1 MTATVPKKKKSGQ
14 SYIWY
19 LFLLPTIVGIVLFI
33 LYPVYE
39 SFRLSFF
46 RSSGAS
52 ETWVALS
59 NYERVLTSSSF
70 WNSVYN
76 TFYIA
81 FFQLL
86 IAIPLGFI
94 IASFI
99 NSITRFQNFFK
110 SVFFLPHVTS
120 MVAAAMIFSFVLHP
134 EMGLFN
140 YFLDS
145 LGLPTSSWLSH
156 PDSSKGG
163 VVLLTVWHW
172 LGFVI
177 IICLANLQAISSEL
191 YEAAD
196 IDGASG
202 LQKWFFITIPNMG
215 GTFAFLLVIGWIAGL
230 QRFNEVFVFGGASG
244 SPSRSLQTMVLF
256 IYERGF
262 SGFEFGI
269 ASAATVILFII
280 ILVLTLINLRLARVR
295 M

>member
-1 MTATVPKKKKSGQ
+1 M
-14 SYIWY
+14 
-19 LFLLPTIVGIVLFI
+19 
-33 LYPVYE
+33 
-39 SFRLSFF
+39 
-46 RSSGAS
+46 
-52 ETWVALS
+52 
-59 NYERVLTSSSF
+59 
-70 WNSVYN
+70 
-76 TFYIA
+76 
-81 FFQLL
+81 
-86 IAIPLGFI
+86 
-94 IASFI
+94 
-99 NSITRFQNFFK
+99 
-110 SVFFLPHVTS
+110 
-120 MVAAAMIFSFVLHP
+120 
-134 EMGLFN
+134 
-140 YFLDS
+140 
-145 LGLPTSSWLSH
+145 LSH